1 MKALLEMKE
10 KNQLTEFQVESLARL
25 QEDFQREGL
34 KEVKEVMKEFYDDDD
49 DDLDLSELF
58 G

>member
-10 KNQLTEFQVESLARL
+10 KNQLTEFQIESVERL
-25 QEDFQREGL
+25 QKDFQREDL
-34 KEVKEVMKEFYDDDD
+34 NEVKDVMKEFYDDDE
-49 DDLDLSELF
+49 DLDLIELF